1 MMDDRPDRFE
11 EFLQEQAQE
20 YNAPPPTPRAELWE
34 RISAARKQ
42 TSPVAKAGAD
52 DTLAFRPRAESSFRR
67 WRPVLAYGVA
77 AAAILA
83 VGVAIGRVSSPTGT
97 TPMPTPTQAAV
108 TSVPDDSAERQER
121 GALATRLVTVE
132 HLTEVDA
139 FLTEFRGRR
148 ASGEFTGQARDLLGT
163 TRLLLD
169 SKRVNDPRVKVL
181 LQDLEGVLAQIAT
194 FDSTDR
200 RNELALINDGIAQAH
215 LRTRLKSEIP
225 AGPVRM

>member
-11 EFLQEQAQE
+11 DFVREQAQE
-20 YNAPPPTPRAELWE
+20 YNAPPPTPRAELWD
-34 RISAARKQ
+34 RIGAARKQ
-42 TSPVAKAGAD
+42 AAPVANAGAD
-52 DTLAFRPRAESSFRR
+52 DPLAFRPRPESAFRR
-67 WRPVLAYGVA
+67 WRPALYYGMA
-77 AAAILA
+77 AAAVLA
-83 VGVAIGRVSSPTGT
+83 VGVAIGRVSSPPGT
-97 TPMPTPTQAAV
+97 TPLPTQAAV
-108 TSVPDDSAERQER
+108 TAAPDDSAQQQQR

-148 ASGEFTGQARDLLGT
+148 ASGDFTGQARDLLGT

-169 SKRVNDPRVKVL
+169 SKRVSDARVKVL

-200 RNELALINDGIAQAH
+200 RNELELINDGIAQAH

>member
-11 EFLQEQAQE
+11 EFLREQAQE
-20 YNAPPPTPRAELWE
+20 YHAPPPTPRAELWD

-42 TSPVAKAGAD
+42 SGPVADAGAD
-52 DTLAFRPRAESSFRR
+52 DTLAFRPRAESTFRR
-67 WRPVLAYGVA
+67 WRPALYYGMA

-83 VGVAIGRVSSPTGT
+83 VWVAIGRVSSPTGT
-97 TPMPTPTQAAV
+97 TPMPTPATVAAA
-108 TSVPDDSAERQER
+108 PDDSTDQEER
-121 GALATRLVTVE
+121 GALATQLVTVE

-163 TRLLLD
+163 TRLLID
-169 SKRVNDPRVKVL
+169 SKRVSDPRVKVL

-200 RNELALINDGIAQAH
+200 RNELELINDGIAQAH

>member
-11 EFLQEQAQE
+11 EFLREQAQE
-20 YNAPPPTPRAELWE
+20 YHTPPPTPRAELWD

-42 TSPVAKAGAD
+42 SGPVADAGAD
-52 DTLAFRPRAESSFRR
+52 DTLTFRPRAESTFRR
-67 WRPVLAYGVA
+67 WRPALYYGMA

-83 VGVAIGRVSSPTGT
+83 VGVAIGRVSSPSGT
-97 TPMPTPTQAAV
+97 APMPTPATVAAA
-108 TSVPDDSAERQER
+108 PDDSTDREVR
-121 GALATRLVTVE
+121 GALATQLVTVE

-148 ASGEFTGQARDLLGT
+148 ATGEFTGQARDLLGT
-163 TRLLLD
+163 TRLLID
-169 SKRVNDPRVKVL
+169 SKRVSDPRVKVL

-200 RNELALINDGIAQAH
+200 RNELELINDGIAQAH

>member
-11 EFLQEQAQE
+11 DFVREQAQE
-20 YNAPPPTPRAELWE
+20 YNAPPPTPRAELWD

-42 TSPVAKAGAD
+42 AAPVAKAGAD
-52 DTLAFRPRAESSFRR
+52 DPLAFRPRPESTFRR
-67 WRPVLAYGVA
+67 WRPALYYGMA

-83 VGVAIGRVSSPTGT
+83 VGVAIGRVSSPPGT
-97 TPMPTPTQAAV
+97 TPRPTQAAV
-108 TSVPDDSAERQER
+108 TAAPDDSAAQQQR

-169 SKRVNDPRVKVL
+169 SKRVSDARVKVL

-200 RNELALINDGIAQAH
+200 RNELELINDGIAQAH

>member
-11 EFLQEQAQE
+11 EFLREQAQE
-20 YNAPPPTPRAELWE
+20 YHAPPPTPRAELWD
-34 RISAARKQ
+34 RISAARNQ
-42 TSPVAKAGAD
+42 AAPVANAGAD
-52 DTLAFRPRAESSFRR
+52 DTLAFRPRVESTFRR
-67 WRPVLAYGVA
+67 WRPALYYGMA

-83 VGVAIGRVSSPTGT
+83 VGVAIGRVSSPSGT
-97 TPMPTPTQAAV
+97 TPMPTPVAV
-108 TSVPDDSAERQER
+108 TAAPTDSTEQLER

-148 ASGEFTGQARDLLGT
+148 TSGEFTGQARDLLGT

-169 SKRVNDPRVKVL
+169 SKRVSDPRVKVL

-200 RNELALINDGIAQAH
+200 RNELELINDGIAQAH

>member
-1 MMDDRPDRFE
+1 MGTMMDDSPDRFE
-11 EFLQEQAQE
+11 DFLREAAQG
-20 YNAPPPTPRAELWE
+20 YNAPPPTPKAELWE

-42 TSPVAKAGAD
+42 RGPNGEAGAD
-52 DTLAFRPRAESSFRR
+52 ATIPFRPTAGASVRL
-67 WRPVLAYGVA
+67 RPVLYYSIA

-83 VGVAIGRVSSPTGT
+83 VGVAIGRMSTPPRGT
-97 TPMPTPTQAAV
+97 AVPTQAAV
-108 TSVPDDSAERQER
+108 SAPANDSTERQER
-121 GALATRLVTVE
+121 GALATELVTVE

-148 ASGEFTGQARDLLGT
+148 RGSEFTGQAHDLLST

-169 SKRVNDPRVKVL
+169 SKRVSDARVKVL

-200 RNELALINDGIAQAH
+200 RNELELINDGIAQTH
-215 LRTRLKSEIP
+215 LRTRLRSAIP

>member
-11 EFLQEQAQE
+11 DFLREQAQE

-34 RISAARKQ
+34 RIHAARKEAA
-42 TSPVAKAGAD
+42 PVANAGSD
-52 DTLAFRPRAESSFRR
+52 DPLAFRPRAESRR
-67 WRPVLAYGVA
+67 WRPALSYGVA

-97 TPMPTPTQAAV
+97 TPMPTQAAV
-108 TSVPDDSAERQER
+108 TPVPVDSAERLER

-169 SKRVNDPRVKVL
+169 SKRVSDSRVKVL

-200 RNELALINDGIAQAH
+200 RNELELINDGIAQAH

>member
-1 MMDDRPDRFE
+1 MMDDSQDRFE
-11 EFLQEQAQE
+11 DFLREAARD
-20 YNAPPPTPRAELWE
+20 YNAPPSTPRAELWE

-42 TSPVAKAGAD
+42 AAPMAEAKAD
-52 DTLAFRPRAESSFRR
+52 DILPLRPAEPSFRR
-67 WRPVLAYGVA
+67 VRPVLYYGLA

-83 VGVAIGRVSSPTGT
+83 VGVMIGRQTSTPAGTRQAPPPTV
-97 TPMPTPTQAAV
+97 AAAPASDS
-108 TSVPDDSAERQER
+108 TSQQER
-121 GALATRLVTVE
+121 GELATRLVTVE

-148 ASGEFTGQARDLLGT
+148 AASEFTGQAHDLLGT

-169 SKRVNDPRVKVL
+169 SKRVSDSRVKVL

-200 RNELALINDGIAQAH
+200 RNELELINDGIAQAH
-215 LRTRLKSEIP
+215 LRTRLKSAIP
-225 AGPVRM
+225 AGHVRM

>member
-11 EFLQEQAQE
+11 DFLREQAQE
-20 YNAPPPTPRAELWE
+20 YNAPPPTPRAELWD
-34 RISAARKQ
+34 RINAARKQ
-42 TSPVAKAGAD
+42 ATPVANAGAD
-52 DTLAFRPRAESSFRR
+52 DALAFRPRAESRFRR
-67 WRPVLAYGVA
+67 WRPVLYYGMA
-77 AAAILA
+77 AAALLA
-83 VGVAIGRVSSPTGT
+83 VGVAIGRVSRPAGT
-97 TPMPTPTQAAV
+97 TPMPTPVAV
-108 TSVPDDSAERQER
+108 TAAPDDSMEHRQR

-132 HLTEVDA
+132 HLTEVDV

-148 ASGEFTGQARDLLGT
+148 ASGEFTGQARELLGT

-169 SKRVNDPRVKVL
+169 SKRVSDARVKVL

-200 RNELALINDGIAQAH
+200 RNELELINDGIAQAH

>member
-1 MMDDRPDRFE
+1 MMDDKPDRFE
-11 EFLQEQAQE
+11 DFLREQAQE
-20 YNAPPPTPRAELWE
+20 YHAPPPTPRAELWD

-42 TSPVAKAGAD
+42 APPVVNAGAD
-52 DTLAFRPRAESSFRR
+52 DALAFRPRAESTFRR
-67 WRPVLAYGVA
+67 WRPALYYGLA

-97 TPMPTPTQAAV
+97 TPMPTPVAV
-108 TSVPDDSAERQER
+108 TAAPGDSVEQRER

-132 HLTEVDA
+132 HLTEVDV

-148 ASGEFTGQARDLLGT
+148 ASGEFTGQARELLGT

-169 SKRVNDPRVKVL
+169 SKRVSDARVKVL

-200 RNELALINDGIAQAH
+200 RNELELINDGIAQAH

>member
-1 MMDDRPDRFE
+1 MMMDDRPDRFE
-11 EFLQEQAQE
+11 EFLREQAQE
-20 YNAPPPTPRAELWE
+20 YHAPPPTPRAELWD

-42 TSPVAKAGAD
+42 AGPVADAD
-52 DTLAFRPRAESSFRR
+52 DTLAFRPRAESTFRR
-67 WRPVLAYGVA
+67 WRPALYYGMA

-97 TPMPTPTQAAV
+97 TPMPTPAVVAAA
-108 TSVPDDSAERQER
+108 PDDSTDQQAR
-121 GALATRLVTVE
+121 GALATQLVTVE

-148 ASGEFTGQARDLLGT
+148 ASGEFTGQASDLLGT

-169 SKRVNDPRVKVL
+169 SKRVSDPRVKVL

-200 RNELALINDGIAQAH
+200 RNELELINDGIAQAH

>member
-11 EFLQEQAQE
+11 EFLREQAQE
-20 YNAPPPTPRAELWE
+20 YHAPPPTPRAELWE

-42 TSPVAKAGAD
+42 AAPVADARGS
-52 DTLAFRPRAESSFRR
+52 DTPVFRPRAESTVRR
-67 WRPVLAYGVA
+67 WRPALYYGMA

-83 VGVAIGRVSSPTGT
+83 VGVAIGRVSNPTGT
-97 TPMPTPTQAAV
+97 TPMPTPAVVAAA
-108 TSVPDDSAERQER
+108 PADDSTEQQAR
-121 GALATRLVTVE
+121 GALATQLVTVE

-169 SKRVNDPRVKVL
+169 SKRVSDPRVKVL

-200 RNELALINDGIAQAH
+200 RNELELINDGIAQAH